1 MWLVHCQMKHGG
13 YEYFMYRAVI
23 SCHMLK
29 LKLSSATSWGKAE
42 RNQTLQSTS
51 SDAFTSVFLIPDV
64 SLLTQEQSNLLL
76 VLSIHCV
83 FALSCDKAEA
93 IPSFNVLSSKMCS
106 AIFTSCFELTCV
118 SCPLTKQKL
127 ADLMCITQLKKKIRQ
142 GFRYAK
148 QSEIKRIYCWLV
160 FTSWCAVIEW
170 SCQTC
175 FSQIRLD
182 EIFFKD

>member
-1 MWLVHCQMKHGG
+1 MKHGG

-29 LKLSSATSWGKAE
+29 LKLSSVTSWGKAE
-42 RNQTLQSTS
+42 HNQTLQSIS

-83 FALSCDKAEA
+83 SALSCDKAEA

-127 ADLMCITQLKKKIRQ
+127 ADLMCITQLKKKRLGKVSDTQSSLKLRESIV
-142 GFRYAK
+142 GLFSHLGVLLLSEVVKLVSAK
-148 QSEIKRIYCWLV
+148 LGWMKCFLKIK
-160 FTSWCAVIEW
+160 
-170 SCQTC
+170 
-175 FSQIRLD
+175 
-182 EIFFKD
+182 IF